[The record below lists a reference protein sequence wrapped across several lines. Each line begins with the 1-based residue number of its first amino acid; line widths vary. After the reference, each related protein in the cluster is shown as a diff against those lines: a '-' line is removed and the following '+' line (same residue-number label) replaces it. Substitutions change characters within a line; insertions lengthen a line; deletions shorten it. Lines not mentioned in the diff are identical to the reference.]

1 MDAERA
7 GRPDRA
13 DLVHETPAL
22 NVRPMVT
29 LRPVPGVTL
38 RLPARAATIMGVGVL
53 VWGALAALTPVPW
66 EALAAA
72 TLAPPALLAAL
83 AEARIRGRSAPAA
96 AAAIIGH
103 YRRVRRLH
111 RMGRAGDGRGR

>member
-53 VWGALAALTPVPW
+53 VWGALA
-66 EALAAA
+66 
-72 TLAPPALLAAL
+72 
-83 AEARIRGRSAPAA
+83 EARIRGRSAPAA

-111 RMGRAGDGRGR
+111 RMGRAGDGRRR